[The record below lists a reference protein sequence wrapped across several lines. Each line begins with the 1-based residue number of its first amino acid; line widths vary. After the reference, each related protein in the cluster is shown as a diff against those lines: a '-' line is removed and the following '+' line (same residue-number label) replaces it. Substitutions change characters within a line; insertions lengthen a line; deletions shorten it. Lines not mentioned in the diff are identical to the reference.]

1 MNLIDTKAR
10 VSWETRFRTLNVK
23 KIVKLLDNHFVIVDN
38 GGQFEKGK
46 LKKWQNQK
54 KTKS

>member
-10 VSWETRFRTLNVK
+10 VSWRIWFRTLNVK
-23 KIVKLLDNHFVIVDN
+23 KIVKLLDNRFVIVDN

>member
-10 VSWETRFRTLNVK
+10 VSWRTWFRTLNVK
-23 KIVKLLDNHFVIVDN
+23 KIVKLLDNRFVIVDN